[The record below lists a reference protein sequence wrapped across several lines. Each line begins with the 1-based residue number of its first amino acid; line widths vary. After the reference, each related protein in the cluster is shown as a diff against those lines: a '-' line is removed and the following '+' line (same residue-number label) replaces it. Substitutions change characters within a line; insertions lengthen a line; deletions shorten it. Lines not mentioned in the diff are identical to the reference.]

1 MSLPPLATLRAFEA
15 AARHQSFKNA
25 ASELGV
31 TPTAISHQVRLLEET
46 LGVRLFDRKPR
57 QVVLTDVGQE
67 LYPVLRDGFAAFAKA
82 VDRVRNRP
90 VSRSMTVSVIPSFAA
105 KWLLPR
111 LSRFQAEYP
120 DINLR
125 LHTSPEAVDLAGGV
139 ADAAI
144 RYGVGPYPGLVA
156 HKMFRE
162 QFVPLCSPV
171 LGLKKPEDLRNATL
185 LHFDWL
191 RPDDATPTWQ
201 RWGQVAGAA
210 DHLPSA
216 GISFSDDSHAIQAA
230 IAGQGVVLASPVMVR
245 AEIDAGLLV
254 MPFGPEITGHCYHYV
269 HTGRG
274 DNLREVE
281 AFGEWIRSEVASSA
295 PRTEQSGD

>member
-1 MSLPPLATLRAFEA
+1 MSLPPLAALRAFEA
-15 AARHQSFKNA
+15 AARHQSFKQA

-31 TPTAISHQVRLLEET
+31 TPTAVSHQIRLLEET

-67 LYPVLRDGFAAFAKA
+67 LYPVLRDGFSSFAKA
-82 VDRVRNRP
+82 IDRIRNRP

-111 LSRFQAEYP
+111 LPRFQSAHP
-120 DINLR
+120 DIHLR

-139 ADAAI
+139 ADVAI

-162 QFVPLCSPV
+162 QFVPLCSPA
-171 LGLKKPEDLRNATL
+171 LGLQKPEDLRNATL

-201 RWGQVAGAA
+201 RWGQVAERS
-210 DHLPSA
+210 DCLPNA

-230 IAGQGVVLASPVMVR
+230 IAGQGVVLGSPVMVR

-254 MPFGPEITGHCYHYV
+254 MPFGPEIKGHYYHYV

-274 DNLREVE
+274 ENLREVE
-281 AFGEWIRSEVASSA
+281 AFGDWIMREVASSA
-295 PRTEQSGD
+295 RIAD

>member
-15 AARHQSFKNA
+15 AARHQSFKQA

-31 TPTAISHQVRLLEET
+31 TPTAVSHQIRLLEET

-67 LYPVLRDGFAAFAKA
+67 LYPVLRDGFSSFAGA
-82 VDRVRNRP
+82 IDRIRNRP
-90 VSRSMTVSVIPSFAA
+90 ASRSMTVSVIPSFAA

-111 LSRFQAEYP
+111 LPRFQAAHP
-120 DINLR
+120 DIHLR

-162 QFVPLCSPV
+162 QFVPLCSPA
-171 LGLKKPEDLRNATL
+171 LRLQKPEDLRNATL

-201 RWGQVAGAA
+201 RWGQVAERS
-210 DHLPSA
+210 DCLPNA

-230 IAGQGVVLASPVMVR
+230 IAGQGVVLGSPVMVR

-254 MPFGPEITGHCYHYV
+254 MPFGPEIKGHYYHYV

-274 DNLREVE
+274 ENLREVE
-281 AFGEWIRSEVASSA
+281 AFGDWIMREVASS
-295 PRTEQSGD
+295 PRIAD

>member
-1 MSLPPLATLRAFEA
+1 M
-15 AARHQSFKNA
+15 
-25 ASELGV
+25 
-31 TPTAISHQVRLLEET
+31 
-46 LGVRLFDRKPR
+46 
-57 QVVLTDVGQE
+57 
-67 LYPVLRDGFAAFAKA
+67 RDGFSSFAKA
-82 VDRVRNRP
+82 IDRIRNRP

-111 LSRFQAEYP
+111 LPRFQSANP
-120 DINLR
+120 DIHLR

-139 ADAAI
+139 ADVAI

-162 QFVPLCSPV
+162 QFVPLCSPA
-171 LGLKKPEDLRNATL
+171 LGLQKPEDLRNATL

-201 RWGQVAGAA
+201 RWGQVAERS
-210 DHLPSA
+210 DCLPNA

-230 IAGQGVVLASPVMVR
+230 IAGQGVVLGSPVMVR

-254 MPFGPEITGHCYHYV
+254 MPFGPEIKGHYYHYV

-274 DNLREVE
+274 ENLREVE
-281 AFGEWIRSEVASSA
+281 AFGDWIMREVASSA
-295 PRTEQSGD
+295 RIAD

>member
-15 AARHQSFKNA
+15 AARHQSFKQA

-31 TPTAISHQVRLLEET
+31 TPTAVSHQIRLLEET

-67 LYPVLRDGFAAFAKA
+67 LYPVLRDGFSSFAGA
-82 VDRVRNRP
+82 IDRIRNRP

-111 LSRFQAEYP
+111 LPRFQSAHP
-120 DINLR
+120 DIHLR

-139 ADAAI
+139 EDAAI

-162 QFVPLCSPV
+162 QFVPLCSPA
-171 LGLKKPEDLRNATL
+171 LGLQKPEDLRNATL

-201 RWGQVAGAA
+201 RWGQVAERS
-210 DHLPSA
+210 DCLPDA

-230 IAGQGVVLASPVMVR
+230 IAGQGVVLGSPVMVR

-254 MPFGPEITGHCYHYV
+254 MPFGPEIKGHYYHYV

-274 DNLREVE
+274 ENLREVE
-281 AFGEWIRSEVASSA
+281 AFGDWIMR
-295 PRTEQSGD
+295 

>member
-46 LGVRLFDRKPR
+46 LAVQLFDRKPR
-57 QVVLTDVGQE
+57 QVVLTDVGQA
-67 LYPVLRDGFAAFAKA
+67 LYPVLRDGFASFAKA
-82 VDRVRNRP
+82 IDQVRNRP
-90 VSRSMTVSVIPSFAA
+90 ASRSVTVSVIPSFAA

-111 LSRFQAEYP
+111 LPRFQAEYP

-156 HKMFRE
+156 SPLFRE
-162 QFVPLCSPV
+162 HFVPLCSPS
-171 LGLKKPEDLRNATL
+171 LGLEKTEDLRKTTL

-201 RWGQVAGAA
+201 RWGQVAGCSEY
-210 DHLPSA
+210 LPDA

-230 IAGQGVVLASPVMVR
+230 IAGQGVVLASPAMVR

-254 MPFGPEITGHCYHYV
+254 MPFGPEIKGHSYHYV

-274 DNLREVE
+274 DNRREVE
-281 AFGEWIRSEVASSA
+281 AFGDWIKNEVASSGSLA
-295 PRTEQSGD
+295 E

>member
-1 MSLPPLATLRAFEA
+1 MPLPPLATLRAFEA

-25 ASELGV
+25 ASELAV
-31 TPTAISHQVRLLEET
+31 TPTAISHQIRLLEET

-57 QVVLTDVGQE
+57 QVVLTEVGQE
-67 LYPVLRDGFAAFAKA
+67 LYPVLRDGFASFAKA
-82 VDRVRNRP
+82 VDRVRNQTA
-90 VSRSMTVSVIPSFAA
+90 SRSVTVSVIPSFAA

-111 LSRFQAEYP
+111 LSRFQAAYP
-120 DINLR
+120 DIHLR

-156 HKMFRE
+156 NRMFRE
-162 QFVPLCSPV
+162 RFVPLCSPS
-171 LGLKKPEDLRNATL
+171 LALNKPEDLRNTAL
-185 LHFDWL
+185 LHCDWL

-201 RWGQVAGAA
+201 RWGQVAERSE
-210 DHLPSA
+210 HLPTA

-230 IAGQGVVLASPVMVR
+230 IAGQGVVLASPAMVC
-245 AEIDAGLLV
+245 AEIDAGLLM
-254 MPFGPEITGHCYHYV
+254 MPFGPEIKGHCYHYL

-281 AFGEWIRSEVASSA
+281 AFGAWIESEVASAA
-295 PRTEQSGD
+295 PIIEQSRD

>member
-15 AARHQSFKNA
+15 AARHQSFKQA

-31 TPTAISHQVRLLEET
+31 TPTAVSHQIRLLEET

-67 LYPVLRDGFAAFAKA
+67 LYPVLRDGFSSFAKA
-82 VDRVRNRP
+82 IDRIRNRP

-111 LSRFQAEYP
+111 LPRFQSAHP
-120 DINLR
+120 DIHLR

-144 RYGVGPYPGLVA
+144 RYGVGPYPGLAA

-162 QFVPLCSPV
+162 QFVPLCSPA
-171 LGLKKPEDLRNATL
+171 LRLQKPEDLRNATL

-201 RWGQVAGAA
+201 RWGQVAERS
-210 DHLPSA
+210 DCLPNA

-230 IAGQGVVLASPVMVR
+230 IAGQGVVLGSPVMVR

-254 MPFGPEITGHCYHYV
+254 MPFGPEIKGHYYHYV

-274 DNLREVE
+274 ENLREVE
-281 AFGEWIRSEVASSA
+281 AFGDWIMREVASSA
-295 PRTEQSGD
+295 RIAD